1 MKAGKRG
8 NAEGMRARAMELV
21 RSRELLWNLT
31 RKEVKVRY
39 KNSVLGFV
47 WSMIYPLI
55 MLAVYYVAF
64 GVIFRMRSEGI
75 EYFAFYLLAGIL
87 PWNFFSNSMALS
99 VGSVVS
105 NYLLV
110 KKIYFPREVLPL
122 SQVGAQ
128 AFHFLLQE
136 LVFVVFLVIFRVPLT
151 PWILAFPLVMMM
163 QILLIAGLSLFLS
176 ALNVYFRDV
185 QYFTELL
192 LLAWFWMNPIVYPIT
207 FILGRFPGWAQKIY
221 LLNPMAHVT
230 MLYQYVV
237 YNSRVN
243 APSAVYISWKWI
255 LGVVVGSLVL
265 IYLGYRYFT
274 SQEHRFAEFI

>member
-8 NAEGMRARAMELV
+8 DAEGIRARAMELV

-87 PWNFFSNSMALS
+87 PWNFFSNSIPLS

-163 QILLIAGLSLFLS
+163 QILLLVGFSLFLS

-207 FILGRFPGWAQKIY
+207 FILGRFPGWAQKLY

-243 APSAVYISWKWI
+243 APGAVYISWKWI

-265 IYLGYRYFT
+265 IYLGYLYFT

>member
-1 MKAGKRG
+1 MKLR
-8 NAEGMRARAMELV
+8 ERVRELL

-31 RKEVKVRY
+31 RKEVKVKY
-39 KNSVLGFV
+39 KNSLIGFV
-47 WSMIYPLI
+47 WSMVYPMI

-64 GVIFRMRSEGI
+64 GIIFQMKSEGMQ
-75 EYFAFYLLAGIL
+75 YFAFYLLAGIL

-122 SQVGAQ
+122 SQIGAQ
-128 AFHFLLQE
+128 AYHFLLQE
-136 LVFVVFLVIFRVPLT
+136 LVFVVFLAVFRVPLS
-151 PWILAFPLVMMM
+151 PWILAFPLVMML
-163 QILLIAGLSLFLS
+163 QVLLLIGLALFLS
-176 ALNVYFRDV
+176 ALNVYFRDI

-192 LLAWFWMNPIVYPIT
+192 LLAWFWMNPIVYPVT
-207 FILGRFPGWAQKIY
+207 FILGRFPAWAQKIY
-221 LLNPMAHVT
+221 LLNPMAHIT
-230 MLYQYVV
+230 LLYQYVV
-237 YNSRVN
+237 YNSPVN
-243 APSAVYISWKWI
+243 APSAVYISWEGI

-265 IYLGYRYFT
+265 IYLGYLYFT